1 MSQQK
6 RQSNILQKLKQEN
19 LKKTS
24 QIHKQKSKE
33 TNKSIIQ
40 KEEDDFEID

>member
-6 RQSNILQKLKQEN
+6 KQSNILQKLKLEN

-24 QIHKQKSKE
+24 QVHKQKSKE
-33 TNKSIIQ
+33 SSKNKM
-40 KEEDDFEID
+40 